1 MKILV
6 LLSSFFL
13 AGCVGS
19 QVEIVPQPIDN
30 NSVVKE
36 YDVYP
41 TFKGFELVVGLPALK
56 SIPLIGFLFGEII
69 NIRAGTNQDVLVPIM
84 GPKNING
91 VPMGA
96 TQESPPKRVDR
107 AKARWA
113 QYR

>member
-1 MKILV
+1 MKS
-6 LLSSFFL
+6 LLLIMALSMASCS
-13 AGCVGS
+13 AS
-19 QVEIVPQPIDN
+19 QVEIVPQPVDN

-56 SIPLIGFLFGEII
+56 SIPIIGFLFGEII

-84 GPKNING
+84 GPKNPSN

-96 TQESPPKRVDR
+96 PMDSPPKRVDR
-107 AKARWA
+107 AKARWS

>member
-1 MKILV
+1 MKYLLIVSV
-6 LLSSFFL
+6 LLS
-13 AGCVGS
+13 GCAS
-19 QVEIVPQPIDN
+19 RQVEIVPQPEDN

-41 TFKGFELVVGLPALK
+41 TFKGFELVVGIPALK
-56 SIPLIGFLFGEII
+56 SIPIIGFLFGEII

-84 GPKNING
+84 APKNVNG

-96 TQESPPKRVDR
+96 PQDSPPKRVDR
-107 AKARWA
+107 SKARWS